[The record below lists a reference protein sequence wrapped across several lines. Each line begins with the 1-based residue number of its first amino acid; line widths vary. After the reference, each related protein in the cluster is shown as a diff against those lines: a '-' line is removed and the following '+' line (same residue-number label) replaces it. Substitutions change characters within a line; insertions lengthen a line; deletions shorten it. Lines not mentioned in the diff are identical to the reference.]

1 MLSCFSFSIF
11 NSCKCSCI
19 LNKERATA
27 RWYTWQLFYSSQH
40 LFSILLGL
48 RDCHLPPQIIYL
60 LCLHE
65 AFRDLGTLWFLK
77 QWGIWIKIAHFI
89 SSCIFHLLSIS
100 LKSFYYWSV
109 IILRHLHSDASLGGS
124 RCYWKKKTEK
134 YYYGHVVSP
143 SYSLAHYTDSQSKL
157 SVQIQVAQDLPN
169 LLTFKY

>member
-27 RWYTWQLFYSSQH
+27 IWYTWQLFYSSQH
-40 LFSILLGL
+40 LSSILLGL

-89 SSCIFHLLSIS
+89 SSCIFCLLSIS
-100 LKSFYYWSV
+100 LKSLYYWSV
-109 IILRHLHSDASLGGS
+109 VILRHLHSDASLGGS
-124 RCYWKKKTEK
+124 TSYWKKKTK
-134 YYYGHVVSP
+134 PQKNTTMGVWFILH
-143 SYSLAHYTDSQSKL
+143 
-157 SVQIQVAQDLPN
+157 IR
-169 LLTFKY
+169 